1 MASDGFPYILFPDFK
16 ELRTSHR
23 NHSMSA
29 EAKTTKE
36 YVARL
41 RSREWR
47 ERSVL
52 VFRGTGL
59 NAWHYYSFL
68 KNFSLSELSEFA
80 AIYGVSGGAAIV
92 WFYVLAQRSLFDD
105 TAGRNFDRII
115 RSTMNAPGLRAR
127 LQRIAR
133 RQLPYNEEDI
143 GRFLSS
149 LPAKEARNLT
159 FAASALP
166 NFTVVAHEQ
175 RNDELLLL
183 DAHTHPEA
191 RMLDVLSQAGTPR
204 EINPE
209 TARERG
215 NAQVIS
221 DFDFAG
227 GAVKQ
232 AFQRH
237 LELHRAN
244 LRIYQVNM
252 LRDAVENG
260 TVFVKVCADRMP
272 RWSQAMDLVLLFL
285 GLPNSH
291 YRTTF
296 EKSYSLAAD

>member
-1 MASDGFPYILFPDFK
+1 VEFSQQI
-16 ELRTSHR
+16 RTFHK
-23 NHSMSA
+23 NDIMSA
-29 EAKTTKE
+29 EAGTTKE

-41 RSREWR
+41 RSRDWR

-59 NAWHYYSFL
+59 NAWHYYPFL
-68 KNFSLSELSEFA
+68 KNFSLSEMSEFS

-92 WFYVLAQRSLFDD
+92 WFYVLAQCGLFDD
-105 TAGRNFDRII
+105 AAGRNFDWII
-115 RSTMNAPGLRAR
+115 RSTMNACGPRAR
-127 LQRIAR
+127 LRRIIG

-159 FAASALP
+159 FAESKLP
-166 NFTVVAHEQ
+166 NFTVVAHNK
-175 RNDELLLL
+175 RNDGLLLIN
-183 DAHTHPEA
+183 AHTHPKA
-191 RMLDVLSQAGTPR
+191 RVLDVLSQAGTPR
-204 EINPE
+204 TLHPD
-209 TARERG
+209 TAGRHEG
-215 NAQVIS
+215 QEVIS

-227 GAVKQ
+227 GAAKR

-237 LELHRAN
+237 LETHQAQQRV
-244 LRIYQVNM
+244 YQINM

-272 RWSQAMDLVLLFL
+272 RWSQAMDLVLLLL
-285 GLPNSH
+285 GVPNSH

-296 EKSYSLAAD
+296 EKTYPLVGD